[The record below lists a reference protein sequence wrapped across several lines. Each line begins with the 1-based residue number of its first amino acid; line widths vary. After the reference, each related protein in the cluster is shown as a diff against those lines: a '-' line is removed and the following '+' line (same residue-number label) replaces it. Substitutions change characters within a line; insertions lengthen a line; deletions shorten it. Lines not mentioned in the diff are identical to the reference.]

1 MKKPSFLLQF
11 LLVLAVLVL
20 ASQTFIL
27 LIYNQ
32 KIRGDFRSETV
43 ASSRAA
49 LAVLTSLAQDKLQA
63 VFETK
68 TAALAFSTQP
78 SINNKLL
85 LFNPD
90 GRLIADSEPALQ
102 GQGISLGN
110 FERWQILRSPYNSLV
125 KTNRED
131 GHETLYYFTV
141 FRIHGKVLGFLALG
155 TPFDRVDAV
164 LKNLF
169 VTFLSISLALLITV
183 FGLAF
188 FYSRAFSRN
197 IQRLIRNSTR
207 FAQGLEY
214 EKVFVEKPWELQLL
228 AKAMNSMFD
237 QLQDRIGTIRRQKN
251 QFEAILEG
259 MVEAVV
265 VLNSR
270 GKILTWNAAAS
281 RIFPVYT
288 SPSGQNFLE
297 VTRNSA
303 LDAVVRQLLNGEAK
317 EAKANIHLHDL
328 ETTLSLQ
335 GAALYN
341 NADELWGCVLVMSDI
356 SQLVRLEAVRRDFVA
371 NVSHELKTP
380 ITNILGYVETL
391 EGGALG
397 DPDKAKHFLKIIS
410 RHAQRLNL
418 IIEDLL
424 ILSKIENQQTL
435 ASKWEFAV
443 LQDVMTGAANVCHKK
458 LTKKK
463 ILLAW
468 AVPENEVQG
477 YFYPLLLEQAL
488 VNLLDNAVKFSSEGS
503 QILLGLSISGGE
515 ATLFVEDQGPGIP
528 EKEKERIFERFY
540 RTERGREK
548 EGTGLGLSIVKH
560 IIVLHRGRVQ
570 VESPPP
576 RQKQGTRFSLIFPCQ
591 APVTATDS

>member
-11 LLVLAVLVL
+11 LLGLAVLVL

-32 KIRGDFRSETV
+32 KIRGDFRTETV

-49 LAVLTSLAQDKLQA
+49 LAVLTSLAQEKLQA
-63 VFETK
+63 FFENK
-68 TAALAFSTQP
+68 TDALAFSNQP
-78 SINNKLL
+78 FVNNKLL
-85 LFNPD
+85 LFNPK
-90 GRLIADSEPALQ
+90 GKLIADSDPALHSQ
-102 GQGISLGN
+102 GLALNN
-110 FERWQILRSPYNSLV
+110 FERWQILRSPLNSLV
-125 KTNRED
+125 KTNRDD
-131 GHETLYYFTV
+131 GHETLYYFTI
-141 FRIHGKVLGFLALG
+141 FRIQGKVLGFLALG

-169 VTFLSISLALLITV
+169 LTFLSISLVVLVVV

-188 FYSRAFSRN
+188 FYSRDFSRN
-197 IQRLIRNSTR
+197 IQRLIRNSAR
-207 FAQGLEY
+207 FAQGLDY
-214 EKVFVEKPWELQLL
+214 EKVFVDKPWELQLL
-228 AKAMNSMFD
+228 AKAMNTMFD

-251 QFEAILEG
+251 QLEAILEG

-265 VLNSR
+265 VLNSK

-297 VTRNSA
+297 VTRNSD
-303 LDAVVRQLLNGEAK
+303 LDGVVSQLLSGEAK
-317 EAKANIHLHDL
+317 EAKTNIHLHDL
-328 ETTLSLQ
+328 EITLRLQ
-335 GAALYN
+335 GAALFN
-341 NADELWGCVLVMSDI
+341 SADELWGCVLVMSDV
-356 SQLVRLEAVRRDFVA
+356 SQIVRLEAIRRDFVA

-391 EGGALG
+391 ESGALA
-397 DPDKAKHFLKIIS
+397 DPEKARHFLKIIS

-424 ILSKIENQQTL
+424 ILSKIENQQSL
-435 ASKWEFAV
+435 ASKWEDAI

-463 ILLAW
+463 ILLSW
-468 AVPENEVQG
+468 AAPEEEISG
-477 YFYPLLLEQAL
+477 YCIPLLLEQAL

-503 QILLGLSISGGE
+503 SILLGLTITGGE

-560 IIVLHRGRVQ
+560 IIVLHRGHVQ
-570 VESPPP
+570 VDSPPP
-576 RQKQGTRFSLIFPCQ
+576 HRKQGTRFSLIFPFQ
-591 APVTATDS
+591 APLTATET